1 MKAKDQLRYFGLNN
15 LAIENEIRSIEREYE
30 IDLGHQK
37 LAPRA
42 SNEGEGTFY
51 PQFPKKIRDEATD
64 MASQYL
70 IFYCLENSIRE
81 LISDVLKDAEK
92 SDWWEKV
99 VPEGVR
105 KSSDQNR
112 KRERAAGV
120 TPRSDADIDYINFA
134 ELAEIIAANRV
145 HFGDIFT
152 DVRAAEDVLARLN
165 TLRAP
170 IAHCKNLADD
180 EKLRLQLSLGDW
192 FRQMS

>member
-1 MKAKDQLRYFGLNN
+1 MRATDQIRYFGLNN
-15 LAIENEIRSIEREYE
+15 LAIESDIRRIEDEFSV
-30 IDLGHQK
+30 DLG
-37 LAPRA
+37 RNREVA
-42 SNEGEGTFY
+42 SGAEEEVYY
-51 PQFPKKIRDEATD
+51 PQFPERIRTEAAD
-64 MASQYL
+64 MALQYQV
-70 IFYCLENSIRE
+70 FYCLENSIRE
-81 LISDVLKDAEK
+81 LIGDVLRAAEK
-92 SDWWEKV
+92 SEWWEKS

-105 KSSDQNR
+105 KSADQNR
-112 KRERAAGV
+112 KREKAAGV

-170 IAHCKNLADD
+170 IAHCKKLAED
-180 EKLRLQLSLGDW
+180 EKLRLKLSLADW